1 MAMYMYMYMLVH
13 VHANHAMIRIVACSQ
28 RFPKSQRCLHDSC
41 PLTCN
46 IILYLLQVV
55 PRFNSEGELEQG
67 HVMHVSW
74 AADHRV
80 IDGAEVARFSNLW
93 RSYVENPALMIVDM
107 K

>member
-1 MAMYMYMYMLVH
+1 MRLSHFLLCDRLFSKLFKFSV
-13 VHANHAMIRIVACSQ
+13 
-28 RFPKSQRCLHDSC
+28 
-41 PLTCN
+41 
-46 IILYLLQVV
+46 LQVV
-55 PRFNSEGELEQG
+55 PRFNLEGDLERG

-93 RSYVENPALMIVDM
+93 KSYVENPASMVVDM